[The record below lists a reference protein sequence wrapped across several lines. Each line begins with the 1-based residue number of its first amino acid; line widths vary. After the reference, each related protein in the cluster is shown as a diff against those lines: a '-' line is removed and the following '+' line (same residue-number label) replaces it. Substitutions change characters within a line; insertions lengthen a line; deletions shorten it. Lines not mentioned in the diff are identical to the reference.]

1 MLRVGL
7 VNNKIA
13 QYFVMSKI
21 KRVDMKKCICLLMVV
36 FTTTIC
42 LGQAKNNSLK
52 GKSFKERDVV
62 FKCDSLSKV
71 YKVNVVSYKS
81 VFQDGKMKHFIC
93 YGEGTELKEK
103 EIPKPVLTVL
113 K

>member
-13 QYFVMSKI
+13 QYFVMYKI

-42 LGQAKNNSLK
+42 FGQTKKKESK
-52 GKSFKERDVV
+52 KSNFKERDVI
-62 FKCDSLSKV
+62 FKCDSLSRV
-71 YKVNVVSYKS
+71 YKVNVVSYKT
-81 VFQDGKMKHFIC
+81 VTDNGVTKYFIC
-93 YGEGTELKEK
+93 YYGKNGLLDK
-103 EIPKPVLTVL
+103 EIPKPVR
-113 K
+113 

>member
-1 MLRVGL
+1 MLRVGI

-42 LGQAKNNSLK
+42 LGQAKKKESK
-52 GKSFKERDVV
+52 KSTFKESDVV
-62 FKCDSLSKV
+62 FKCDSLSAV
-71 YKVNVVSYKS
+71 YKLNVVSYKS
-81 VFQDGKMKHFIC
+81 VMLDGILKHFIS
-93 YGEGTELKEK
+93 YVERTELKEK
-103 EIPKPVLTVL
+103 EIPKPIR
-113 K
+113 

>member
-71 YKVNVVSYKS
+71 YKLDIVSYKS
-81 VFQDGKMKHFIC
+81 VSSNGIIKHFIC
-93 YGEGTELKEK
+93 YYGKSGLLEK
-103 EIPKPVLTVL
+103 EISKRVT
-113 K
+113 KNIK

>member
-1 MLRVGL
+1 MLRVGI

-21 KRVDMKKCICLLMVV
+21 KLVDMKKCICLLMVV

-42 LGQAKNNSLK
+42 LGQAKNNTLK
-52 GKSFKERDVV
+52 EKPFKERDVV

-71 YKVNVVSYKS
+71 YKLDVVSYKT
-81 VFQDGKMKHFIC
+81 VKRNGVMKHFIC
-93 YGEGTELKEK
+93 YSGKSGLLEK
-103 EIPKPVLTVL
+103 EIPKPV
-113 K
+113 KF